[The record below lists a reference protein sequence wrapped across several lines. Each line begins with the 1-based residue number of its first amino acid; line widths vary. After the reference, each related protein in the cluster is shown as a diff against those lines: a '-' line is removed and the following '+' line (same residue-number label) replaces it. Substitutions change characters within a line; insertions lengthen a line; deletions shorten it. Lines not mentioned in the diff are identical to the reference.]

1 MYGVYKFT
9 IIISIGLQILI
20 MLITMAELAKLKNV
34 SRMAVSKKVKSGK
47 LDGAVV
53 NHNGKKLVNKEEA
66 FRLWNIQ
73 APPSKDTTVRKQLKQ
88 EIDNKTI
95 DQIPNY
101 GESKAKREHF
111 LAELAK
117 LDVEQKKKD
126 LIPVAEIKKS
136 SFEIG
141 RAIREN
147 LTNLAD
153 RLANQIAGETD
164 PQIIHKLLTEEHRTA
179 LEQLVKK

>member
-1 MYGVYKFT
+1 
-9 IIISIGLQILI
+9 
-20 MLITMAELAKLKNV
+20 MLISLAELAMLKNV
-34 SRMAVSKKVKSGK
+34 SRAAVTKKIKSGK
-47 LDGAVV
+47 LEGAVV
-53 NHNGKKLVNKEEA
+53 NHNGRKLVNKDEA
-66 FRLWNIQ
+66 IRLWDRG
-73 APPSKDTTVRKQLKQ
+73 DTRVVTATKKQLK
-88 EIDNKTI
+88 EKIDSLPA
-95 DQIPNY
+95 DSIPDFA
-101 GESKAKREHF
+101 ESKAKREHF